1 MELVHLRDKA
11 KTSGAGVGV
20 RGQTES
26 PGERSHNLKEM
37 GRPRGEE
44 FEMYFRCSGK
54 PWVRFK
60 QGIVMI

>member
-1 MELVHLRDKA
+1 MELVHSRDKA

-20 RGQTES
+20 GGQR
-26 PGERSHNLKEM
+26 ERPAEGSRNLKEM
-37 GRPRGEE
+37 GRSRGEE
-44 FEMYFRCSGK
+44 FEVYFRCSGK

>member
-1 MELVHLRDKA
+1 MVHLRDKA

-20 RGQTES
+20 RGQTER
-26 PGERSHNLKEM
+26 PGEGSRNLKEM
-37 GRPRGEE
+37 GRLRGED
-44 FEMYFRCSGK
+44 FEMYFRYSGK